1 MKIFFRSVAGLVVL
15 VLIGL
20 VVTFF
25 LIRAGLSGTIER
37 KMTSQFQVPVS
48 VGSVSLGFSAIGFK
62 KLVIGNPKGAVL
74 PTALSTVN
82 ITINAPVTRY
92 FKQDVVIDEISV
104 SDIQLGLEFDSAGGT
119 KGNWTEI
126 MSNYENAPEPSAE
139 DTRTVFIKRL
149 VLNNISVDVVYRT
162 NPKKIK
168 RLPLIPQIVL
178 TNISST
184 GGVPMHQI
192 MESVLGQ
199 MLKSVFLKE
208 NMKDMLD
215 EVIKNPP
222 KTAEDWLKV
231 PFKRL
236 FK

>member
-1 MKIFFRSVAGLVVL
+1 MKIFFRSIGGLVVL

-20 VVTFF
+20 VITFF
-25 LIRAGLSGTIER
+25 LVRSGLSGTIER
-37 KMTSQFQVPVS
+37 KMTSQFKVPVS

-62 KLVIGNPKGAVL
+62 KLVIGNTKGSVL

-104 SDIQLGLEFDSAGGT
+104 SNIQLGLEFDSASGT
-119 KGNWTEI
+119 RGNWTEI
-126 MSNYENAPEPSAE
+126 MSNYENAPEPASQ

-199 MLKSVFLKE
+199 MLKSVFMKE
-208 NMKDMLD
+208 NLNNMLND
-215 EVIKNPP
+215 IIKNPP
-222 KTAEDWLKV
+222 KNAQDLLKI
-231 PFKRL
+231 PFKGL